1 VKKALSIVLATLL
14 AITVVGLAVAKDNVK
29 IKKLIT
35 GEVVTVDTAAN
46 SLTLKGKRAEVVI
59 HTNEDT
65 VVQVAK
71 EKKSLADVKVG
82 AKIAVRYSEIDGEN
96 LAESIVVKPEK
107 GPVPANQRNLK
118 SLPGNIIS
126 FRLMWLSEA

>member
-1 VKKALSIVLATLL
+1 MIVRTLLVKKALSIVLATLL

-82 AKIAVRYSEIDGEN
+82 AKIAVRYSEIDGGN

-107 GPVPANQRNLK
+107 GPVPAKPAKPEKPARK
-118 SLPGNIIS
+118 YY
-126 FRLMWLSEA
+126 

>member
-1 VKKALSIVLATLL
+1 MIVGTLLVKKALLIVLATLL
-14 AITVVGLAVAKDNVK
+14 AITVVGLAVAKDIKDIK

-107 GPVPANQRNLK
+107 GPVPAKPAKPEKPARK
-118 SLPGNIIS
+118 YY
-126 FRLMWLSEA
+126 

>member
-1 VKKALSIVLATLL
+1 MIVRTLLVKKALSIVLATLL

-59 HTNEDT
+59 YTNEDT
-65 VVQVAK
+65 VVRVAK

-82 AKIAVRYSEIDGEN
+82 DKIAVRYSEIDGKN
-96 LAESIVVKPEK
+96 LAESIVIKPEK
-107 GPVPANQRNLK
+107 GPVPAKPAK
-118 SLPGNIIS
+118 SEKPA
-126 FRLMWLSEA
+126 RKYY

>member
-1 VKKALSIVLATLL
+1 MIVRTSLVKKALSIVLATLL

-46 SLTLKGKRAEVVI
+46 SLTLKGKKAEVVI

-82 AKIAVRYSEIDGEN
+82 AKIAVRYSEIDGKN
-96 LAESIVVKPEK
+96 LAESIVVRPEKDPVPAKSAKPEK
-107 GPVPANQRNLK
+107 PARK
-118 SLPGNIIS
+118 YY
-126 FRLMWLSEA
+126 

>member
-1 VKKALSIVLATLL
+1 MIVRTLLVKKALSIALATLL

-82 AKIAVRYSEIDGEN
+82 AKIAVRYSDIDGEY
-96 LAESIVVKPEK
+96 LAESIVVRPEK
-107 GPVPANQRNLK
+107 GPVPAKPAKPEKPARK
-118 SLPGNIIS
+118 YY
-126 FRLMWLSEA
+126 

>member
-1 VKKALSIVLATLL
+1 VKKALSIVLTTLL

-35 GEVVTVDTAAN
+35 GEVVTVDTAAD

-71 EKKSLADVKVG
+71 EKKSLADVKIG
-82 AKIAVRYSEIDGEN
+82 AKIAVRYSEIDGKN
-96 LAESIVVKPEK
+96 LAERIVVEPEK
-107 GPVPANQRNLK
+107 GPVPAKPAKPENPARK
-118 SLPGNIIS
+118 YY
-126 FRLMWLSEA
+126 

>member
-1 VKKALSIVLATLL
+1 MIVRTLLVKKALSIVLATLL

-107 GPVPANQRNLK
+107 GPVPAKPAKPEKPARK
-118 SLPGNIIS
+118 YY
-126 FRLMWLSEA
+126 